1 MTRGKIRMVE
11 IIEAAN
17 GYLVV
22 CGGFVE
28 TKFAD
33 ITNLYCLRSETLH
46 HGGVCQNNS
55 CSPQS
60 GLSYTSHIGNRHQL

>member
-33 ITNLYCLRSETLH
+33 ITNLYCRKVVFPTPAILGT
-46 HGGVCQNNS
+46 VI
-55 CSPQS
+55 
-60 GLSYTSHIGNRHQL
+60 SYEIK